1 MEDAELMTV
10 EDAARACRVGRSTMY
25 EWISEGL
32 VPVFRVHGVVRIP
45 RAALLAMIDAQVE
58 GAASPGSSGP
68 AVPRS
73 GKGS

>member
-1 MEDAELMTV
+1 MEDTELMTV

-25 EWISEGL
+25 GWVSQGV
-32 VPVFRVHGVVRIP
+32 VPVFRFGGVLRIP